1 MFSTIVST
9 IALLSVL
16 VNQPAVTAPQEQ
28 VLGERSFSLDDR
40 YSNKFVSDVFKDN
53 ILLDLAYLQ
62 GKVKDPSNINWDEVT
77 KPFSYNLTLQ
87 PNEVFAFHDAVL
99 PEYKDKQVVTTHA
112 HFDSSEGFK
121 SDGYLV
127 ADGVCHLASL
137 INWAA
142 RDAQLDVKNPTNHDF
157 AVIPDV
163 PKQYG
168 TAIYYMPGQ
177 DSSSELQNLY
187 VTNNKN
193 IPITLA
199 FEYKDDTLSVKVVE
213 VN

>member
-1 MFSTIVST
+1 MFSTIIST
-9 IALLSVL
+9 IALLSL
-16 VNQPAVTAPQEQ
+16 LATQAPISRPNEQ
-28 VLGERSFSLDDR
+28 IIGQRSFSLNDR

-62 GKVKDPSNINWDEVT
+62 GKVKDPSHINWTDVT
-77 KPFSYNLTLQ
+77 RPFEYNVTLQ
-87 PNEVFAFHDAVL
+87 PNQVFAFHDGVL
-99 PEYKDKQVVTTHA
+99 PEYKDKQVITTNA
-112 HFDSSEGFK
+112 HFNSDEGFK

-142 RDAQLDVKNPTNHDF
+142 RDAQLKVKNPTNHDF
-157 AVIPDV
+157 AAIPDI

-168 TAIYYMPGQ
+168 TAIYYMQ
-177 DSSSELQNLY
+177 DQADASELQNLY
-187 VTNNKN
+187 VTNNKGK
-193 IPITLA
+193 PITLA
-199 FEYKDDTLSVKVVE
+199 FEYKDETLSVKVIE